1 MHGIISYGHF
11 PIKEL
16 GPHKNQGM
24 EITFVEKGVMKWMV
38 EGRPEKVEAGSV
50 FFTLPWQVHGSLQ
63 PKEPDNLV
71 WHVLFHLDKDH
82 SKPQTQFQFR
92 KGLGFTANE
101 SKILSKTFSS
111 STQHCFQATTTVRS
125 LMPALISELQSTRE
139 LRDVLAITLLRA
151 LLVELKRIVNSEVAD
166 ITSYTRSEQRVQELI
181 TILSSNCGQ
190 QWTLAMMADHC
201 NIRRTQLCKI
211 FHKLT
216 GSTPM
221 EFLSRIRIEHAKT
234 LLRRSDTKVIDIA
247 FECGYSSSQYFANNF
262 KQATGMTPSVYR
274 RGRNKLTN
282 EESQDWKN
290 MKFRSEEE
298 ELQRIEAFSEDD
310 YPPRRASSNSQSSL

>member
-1 MHGIISYGHF
+1 
-11 PIKEL
+11 
-16 GPHKNQGM
+16 M
-24 EITFVEKGVMKWMV
+24 EWMV
-38 EGRPEKVEAGSV
+38 AGRPEKVEAGSV
-50 FFTLPWQVHGSLQ
+50 FYTLPWQVHGSLQ
-63 PKEPDNLV
+63 PKEPENRV
-71 WHVLFHLDKDH
+71 WHVLFHLDKDY
-82 SKPQTQFQFR
+82 SKPQPRFEFR
-92 KGLGFTANE
+92 KGLGFTPNE

-111 STQHCFQATTTVRS
+111 STQHCFQATTTIRS
-125 LMPALISELQSTRE
+125 LMPALINELQSTRE

-166 ITSYTRSEQRVQELI
+166 VTTYTQSEQRVQELI
-181 TILSSNCGQ
+181 TLLSSDCGQ

-201 NIRRTQLCKI
+201 GIRRTQLCKI

-221 EFLSRIRIEHAKT
+221 EFLSRIRVEHAKT

-274 RGRNKLTN
+274 KGSDRQSAEDRKWG
-282 EESQDWKN
+282 DI
-290 MKFRSEEE
+290 KFRSEEE
-298 ELQRIEAFSEDD
+298 ELSRIEAFSEKE
-310 YPPRRASSNSQSSL
+310 